1 VCRAV
6 TTVELDLVLDPTE
19 DPVAFGEGP
28 LRAAVAAAGPGA
40 VWWVHGTAPRHTE
53 AAAHAGLVASRRLLQ
68 MRCPLPLDVTTDLVT
83 RPFRPGEDD
92 AVWLAVNNRA
102 FSWHPEQGGWD
113 ASVLAG
119 RLAEPWFDPEGF
131 LLHEA
136 DGRLAGFCWTKVH
149 PAGADDPAMGEIYVI
164 AVDPDFVGRGLGRD
178 LTVAGLQHLS
188 GRGLEVGLLYV
199 ESDNTPAVALYRS
212 LGFRTHQTSTAFTP
226 PPTP

>member
-1 VCRAV
+1 MCRAV
-6 TTVELDLVLDPTE
+6 TTVEIDLTLDPTD

-28 LRAAVAAAGPGA
+28 LRAAVDAAGPEA
-40 VWWVHGTAPRHTE
+40 VWWVHGTTARHEE
-53 AAAHAGLVASRRLLQ
+53 AAAHAGLVGSRRLLQ
-68 MRCPLPLDVTTDLVT
+68 MRCPLPLPVSTDLVT

-92 AVWLAVNNRA
+92 EAWLAVNNRA

-119 RLAEPWFDPEGF
+119 RVAEPWFDPEGF

-149 PAGADDPAMGEIYVI
+149 PGEPPLGEIYVI

-178 LTVAGLQHLS
+178 LTLAGLQHLAAQ
-188 GRGLEVGLLYV
+188 GLEVGMLYV
-199 ESDNTPAVALYRS
+199 ESDNTPAVGLYES
-212 LGFRTHQTSTAFTP
+212 LGFQTHQTSTAFTP
-226 PPTP
+226 TPP

>member
-6 TTVELDLVLDPTE
+6 TTVEIDLVLDPTD

-28 LRAAVAAAGPGA
+28 LRDAVVAAGPDV
-40 VWWVHGTAPRHTE
+40 VWWVHGTTARHET
-53 AAAHAGLVASRRLLQ
+53 AAAHAALVASRRLLQ
-68 MRCPLPLDVTTDLVT
+68 MRCPLPLAVTTDLVT

-92 AVWLAVNNRA
+92 EAWLAVNNRA

-119 RLAEPWFDPEGF
+119 RMAEPWFDPEGF

-136 DGRLAGFCWTKVH
+136 EGRLAGFCWTKVH
-149 PAGADDPAMGEIYVI
+149 PGHPPLGEIYVI

-188 GRGLEVGLLYV
+188 AQGLTVGMLYV
-199 ESDNTPAVALYRS
+199 ESDNTPAVALYQS
-212 LGFRTHQTSTAFTP
+212 LGLQTHQTSTAFTP
-226 PPTP
+226 TP